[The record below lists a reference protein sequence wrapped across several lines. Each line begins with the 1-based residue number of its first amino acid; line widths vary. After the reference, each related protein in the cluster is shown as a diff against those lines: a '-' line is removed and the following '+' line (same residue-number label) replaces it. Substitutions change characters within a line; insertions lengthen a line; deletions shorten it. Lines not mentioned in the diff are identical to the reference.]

1 MTSLSLVE
9 CAGSFHTWKFVATA
23 ALHDVCRDIEAGLGE
38 EWAAK
43 GQIGSE
49 GRPHWG
55 HFWRGSHGQPVEQS
69 VIPQGQNGL
78 VMPLAPVAEGAP
90 VSTYNNVGNNAAN
103 TSPPTGWV

>member
-1 MTSLSLVE
+1 M
-9 CAGSFHTWKFVATA
+9 
-23 ALHDVCRDIEAGLGE
+23 CRDIEAGLGE

-55 HFWRGSHGQPVEQS
+55 HFWRGSHGQLVGQS
-69 VIPQGQNGL
+69 EIPQGQNGP

-90 VSTYNNVGNNAAN
+90 VSTYNNVGNTAAN
-103 TSPPTGWV
+103 PSPPTGWV